1 MKRSIALKELGK
13 SDFRISRALYLYIIY
28 ILFLSLT
35 DITSL
40 PLFYIHQNR
49 FLMIAILVSL
59 ALSLGMGA
67 LFSRYFEF
75 IQEKLNENKII
86 YLLLVLL
93 IAFLRGLE
101 PDTSYDVSMG
111 RVYWQTPG
119 FVDNISENVFPAGFT
134 FFFR

>member
-1 MKRSIALKELGK
+1 MKELGK

-86 YLLLVLL
+86 
-93 IAFLRGLE
+93 
-101 PDTSYDVSMG
+101 
-111 RVYWQTPG
+111 
-119 FVDNISENVFPAGFT
+119 
-134 FFFR
+134 